1 MAKNFSEMTWKEFG
15 LAFMVT
21 NPGCSAEYRT
31 GDWRSQKPVTDKSKC
46 MKCGVCYLSCPD
58 DAIKVAA
65 DGTYDFDYDHCKGC
79 GICAT
84 ECWTGC
90 ISMVEEEK

>member
-1 MAKNFSEMTWKEFG
+1 VAKKFNEMTWREFDI
-15 LAFMVT
+15 AFMVT
-21 NPGCSAEYRT
+21 NPGCAAEYRT
-31 GDWRSQKPVTDKSKC
+31 GDWRSQRPVTDKTKC
-46 MKCGVCYLSCPD
+46 IKCGVCYLACPD
-58 DAIKVAA
+58 DAIRLAP

-90 ISMVEEEK
+90 ISMVEEGE